1 MMSWSDYLSRRLAER
16 RGTSLWR
23 RRQAHQSANGR
34 HLYTSDGQQYLN
46 FSSNDYLGLSQHP
59 EVIAAWQQG
68 AEQYGVGSGGSGHV
82 TGYTAAHHALDQQ
95 LAEWLGYSRALL
107 FISGYSANQG
117 VIAALMEKED
127 RIIADRLNH
136 ASLMEAAMHSPA
148 QFRRF
153 LHNNPISLK
162 QHLGKS
168 CAGKTL
174 VVTEGVF
181 SMDGDSAPLSEIT
194 RLAQSTGS
202 WLMVDDA
209 HGIGIYGDEG
219 RGSCWL
225 QNVKP
230 EILIVTFGKAFG
242 LSGAAVLCDEQTAEY
257 FVQYS
262 RHLIYSTS
270 MPPAQAVALS
280 EATRQIRAGDELR
293 QRLQNNIQY
302 FRREAQNLS
311 FSLTD
316 SETAIQPVIIGNN
329 ERCIAL
335 SETMKQQNLW
345 VKAILPPTVSPDS
358 ARLRITLTADHTQQD
373 IDVLLEALRG
383 FDR

>member
-1 MMSWSDYLSRRLAER
+1 MNWSDTISRRLTER

-23 RRQAHQSANGR
+23 SRQVHLGSDGR
-34 HLYTSDGQQYLN
+34 LLHTSDGQYLN

-59 EVIAAWQQG
+59 QIIAAWQQG

-82 TGYTAAHHALDQQ
+82 TGYTAVHHTLEQQ

-107 FISGYSANQG
+107 FISGYAANQG
-117 VIAALMEKED
+117 VIAALMEKDD
-127 RIIADRLNH
+127 RIIADRLSH
-136 ASLMEAAMHSPA
+136 ASLIEAAMHSPA
-148 QFRRF
+148 QIRRF
-153 LHNNPISLK
+153 LHNDPNSLK
-162 QHLGKS
+162 QHLAKD

-174 VVTEGVF
+174 VVTEGIF
-181 SMDGDSAPLSEIT
+181 SMDGDCAPLAS
-194 RLAQSTGS
+194 LAQQTKSTGS

-209 HGIGIYGDEG
+209 HGIGIHGEQG
-219 RGSCWL
+219 RGSCWA

-257 FVQYS
+257 LIQYA

-280 EATRQIRAGDELR
+280 EAVRQIKEGDELR
-293 QRLQNNIQY
+293 QRLQNNIRY
-302 FRREAQNLS
+302 FRREAYHLP
-311 FSLTD
+311 FTLMD
-316 SETAIQPVIIGNN
+316 SETAIQPLIIGDN

-335 SETMKQQNLW
+335 SHALRQQKVW
-345 VKAILPPTVSPDS
+345 VKSILPPTVPLES
-358 ARLRITLTADHTQQD
+358 ARLRITLTASHTQQD
-373 IDVLLEALRG
+373 IEILLEALHG
-383 FDR
+383 SGC

>member
-1 MMSWSDYLSRRLAER
+1 MNWSDTISRRLTER

-23 RRQAHQSANGR
+23 SRQAHLGSDGR
-34 HLYTSDGQQYLN
+34 LLHTSDGQYLN

-59 EVIAAWQQG
+59 QIIAAWQQG

-82 TGYTAAHHALDQQ
+82 TGYTAVHHTLEQQ

-107 FISGYSANQG
+107 FISGYAANQG
-117 VIAALMEKED
+117 VIAALMEKDD
-127 RIIADRLNH
+127 RIIADRLSH
-136 ASLMEAAMHSPA
+136 ASLIEAAIHSPA
-148 QFRRF
+148 QLRRF
-153 LHNNPISLK
+153 LHNDPNSLK
-162 QHLGKS
+162 QHLAKD

-174 VVTEGVF
+174 VVTEGIF
-181 SMDGDSAPLSEIT
+181 SMDGDCAPLAS
-194 RLAQSTGS
+194 LAQQTKSTGS

-209 HGIGIYGDEG
+209 HGIGIHGEQG
-219 RGSCWL
+219 RGSCWA

-257 FVQYS
+257 LIQYS

-280 EATRQIRAGDELR
+280 EAVRQIKEGDELR
-293 QRLQNNIQY
+293 QRLQNNIRY
-302 FRREAQNLS
+302 FRREAHHLP
-311 FSLTD
+311 FTLMD
-316 SETAIQPVIIGNN
+316 SETAIQPLIIGDN

-335 SETMKQQNLW
+335 SHVLRQQKVW
-345 VKAILPPTVSPDS
+345 VKSILPPTVPLES
-358 ARLRITLTADHTQQD
+358 ARLRITLTASHTQQD
-373 IDVLLEALRG
+373 IEILLEALHG
-383 FDR
+383 SGC

>member
-1 MMSWSDYLSRRLAER
+1 MSWSDYLSRRLAER